1 MIPSVARLIDANLN
15 RVKEGLRVC
24 EDVSRF
30 IYEQEDWF
38 LSFRDLRH
46 QVTQLALE
54 RMDLPRLTQF
64 RDSENDL
71 GRGID
76 AMKKGDPSIQD
87 LLIRNLQRAKEG
99 LRVLE
104 EFGHQIDPSLRQ
116 AFQTL
121 RYTLYTLE
129 KKIVSQLHDST
140 TCFSALRTDDP
151 SLTDQSHH
159 ITR

>member
-1 MIPSVARLIDANLN
+1 MTPAAARLMDANLN
-15 RVKEGLRVC
+15 RVREGLRVC

-38 LSFRDLRH
+38 VSFRDLRH

-64 RDSENDL
+64 RESENDL

-76 AMKKGDPSIQD
+76 AMKKGNPSIQD
-87 LLIRNLQRAKEG
+87 LLIRNLQRTKEG

-104 EFGHQIDPSLRQ
+104 EFGHQIDPSVRQ

-129 KKIVSQLHDST
+129 KKIVSQLNDPT
-140 TCFSALRTDDP
+140 TSFRSFGSNDFPLANH
-151 SLTDQSHH
+151 SHH
-159 ITR
+159 LH

>member
-1 MIPSVARLIDANLN
+1 MIPSAARLMDANVN
-15 RVKEGLRVC
+15 RVREGLRVC
-24 EDVSRF
+24 EDISRF

-54 RMDLPRLTQF
+54 RMDLFRLTQF

-76 AMKKGDPSIQD
+76 AMKKGDISIED

-104 EFGHQIDPSLRQ
+104 EFGHQIDPSARQ

-129 KKIVSQLHDST
+129 KKIVSQWDENKQLLS
-140 TCFSALRTDDP
+140 LRH
-151 SLTDQSHH
+151 SG
-159 ITR
+159 